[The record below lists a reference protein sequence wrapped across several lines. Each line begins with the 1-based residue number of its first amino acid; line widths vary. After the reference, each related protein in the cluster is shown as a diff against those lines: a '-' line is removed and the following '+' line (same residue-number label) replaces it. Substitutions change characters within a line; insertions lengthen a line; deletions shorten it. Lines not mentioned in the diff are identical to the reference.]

1 MKNNYNQIIK
11 ERLDNR
17 KEWLAYYI
25 WLLTHR
31 ELHEKAKRAYYKER
45 PILNLIIKFYF
56 LPLNFIRF
64 FSNLFDRYRYD
75 MIKKEIEV
83 LNDEFKK
90 KQFGMLMKR
99 IKFKN
104 NIFTHKKSKLKIS
117 NDKKEK

>member
-45 PILNLIIKFYF
+45 PIQNLIIKFYF
-56 LPLNFIRF
+56 LPLNFIRY
-64 FSNLFDRYRYD
+64 FSNLFDRCRILYFTNHSFA
-75 MIKKEIEV
+75 IHFICNSFH
-83 LNDEFKK
+83 L
-90 KQFGMLMKR
+90 QFIWR
-99 IKFKN
+99 DYPN
-104 NIFTHKKSKLKIS
+104 Q
-117 NDKKEK
+117 